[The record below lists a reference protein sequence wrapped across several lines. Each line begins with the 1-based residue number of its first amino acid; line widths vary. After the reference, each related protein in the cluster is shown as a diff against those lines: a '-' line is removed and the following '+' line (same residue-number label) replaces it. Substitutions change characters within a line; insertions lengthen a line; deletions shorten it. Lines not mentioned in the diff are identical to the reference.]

1 MVAKGRVFAALVKR
15 QNPAIQLTYCCLHS
29 EARPV
34 VRLQDLEGKI
44 YFRGQDFCFYIVYL
58 KQIFSRHNRAEGTW
72 EALTIEVFS
81 KRIARNAERLYPY
94 CQLF

>member
-44 YFRGQDFCFYIVYL
+44 YF
-58 KQIFSRHNRAEGTW
+58 
-72 EALTIEVFS
+72 
-81 KRIARNAERLYPY
+81 
-94 CQLF
+94 